1 MSKSSKAEPP
11 ILANAEGARNCLG
24 LNATVLPGLGT
35 FRTGSYFRGL
45 AEMGVAVA
53 GTLYFCTL
61 LFSAIG
67 DRTEDISMVKAF
79 QPYMSRLG
87 LAVLFVVG
95 SWVSG
100 LLYAK
105 SLFRR

>member
-1 MSKSSKAEPP
+1 MSKSSRAEPP
-11 ILANAEGARNCLG
+11 VLANSEGARNCLG

-35 FRTGSYFRGL
+35 FRTGSHFRGL
-45 AEMGVAVA
+45 IEMGVAVA
-53 GTLYFCTL
+53 GTLYFCKL

-67 DRTEDISMVKAF
+67 DRTEDISMVEAF
-79 QPYMSRLG
+79 QPYLPQLG
-87 LAVLFVVG
+87 LAAFFVVG

-105 SLFRR
+105 TLFRR

>member
-11 ILANAEGARNCLG
+11 VLANAERARNCLG
-24 LNATVLPGLGT
+24 LNATVFPGLGT
-35 FRTGSYFRGL
+35 FRAGSHFRGL
-45 AEMGVAVA
+45 IEMGVAVA

-61 LFSAIG
+61 LFSVIG

-87 LAVLFVVG
+87 LAVFFVLG

-100 LLYAK
+100 LFYAK
-105 SLFRR
+105 TLFRR

>member
-1 MSKSSKAEPP
+1 MSKSSETEPP
-11 ILANAEGARNCLG
+11 ILVNAERARNCLG

-35 FRTGSYFRGL
+35 FRAGSHFRGL
-45 AEMGVAVA
+45 VEMGVAVA

-79 QPYMSRLG
+79 QPYISRLG
-87 LAVLFVVG
+87 LAVVFVVG

-100 LLYAK
+100 LFYAK
-105 SLFRR
+105 TLFRR

>member
-1 MSKSSKAEPP
+1 MTRSSNSEPP
-11 ILANAEGARNCLG
+11 ILANAERARNCLG

-35 FRTGSYFRGL
+35 FRAGSYFRGL
-45 AEMGVAVA
+45 IEMGVAVA

-79 QPYMSRLG
+79 QPYLSRLG
-87 LAVLFVVG
+87 LAVVLVLV

-100 LLYAK
+100 IFYART
-105 SLFRR
+105 LFRR

>member
-1 MSKSSKAEPP
+1 MSKSSKTEPP
-11 ILANAEGARNCLG
+11 FLANAERARNCLG

-35 FRTGSYFRGL
+35 FREGSYLRGL
-45 AEMGVAVA
+45 IEMGVALA
-53 GTLYFCTL
+53 GALYFCTL

-67 DRTEDISMVKAF
+67 DRPEDISMVKAF
-79 QPYMSRLG
+79 QPYIPRLV
-87 LAVLFVVG
+87 LAVIFVVG

-105 SLFRR
+105 TLFRR

>member
-1 MSKSSKAEPP
+1 MSKSSETEPP

-35 FRTGSYFRGL
+35 FRTGSYLRGL
-45 AEMGVAVA
+45 IEMGVAVA

-87 LAVLFVVG
+87 MAVFFVLG

-100 LLYAK
+100 LFYAK
-105 SLFRR
+105 TLFRR

>member
-1 MSKSSKAEPP
+1 MSKFSKAEPP

-35 FRTGSYFRGL
+35 FRAGSCFRGL
-45 AEMGVAVA
+45 VEMGVAVA
-53 GTLYFCTL
+53 GTLYFCAL
-61 LFSAIG
+61 LFSAIA
-67 DRTEDISMVKAF
+67 DRTEDISMVEAF
-79 QPYMSRLG
+79 QPYLPQLG
-87 LAVLFVVG
+87 LAVFFVVG

-105 SLFRR
+105 TLFRR